1 VFLCSSFLYVG
12 CNYCKDGAMDM
23 DARIILSDSMY
34 LLDVIMHNEVI
45 LTTHD

>member
-12 CNYCKDGAMDM
+12 CNYCKDGAMD
-23 DARIILSDSMY
+23 ARIILNGSMY

-45 LTTHD
+45 YMTHD